1 MIRKQIHDILTNN
14 QKDFESISDQV
25 WGFAETCFEENQSSA
40 LQADYMKQRGFRVQT
55 GVSNMPT
62 AFVAEWG
69 EGKPIIGILGENDAL
84 ASLSQEADVAEYKPV
99 TLGKPG
105 HGCGH
110 NLLGTAG
117 MEAACAVKEYLEQN
131 HMSGTIRYYGT
142 PAEEGGGGKVF
153 MVLDHQFDDLDACF
167 VWHPGS
173 QWDVTTKGLAIVSAY
188 FRFEGL
194 AAHAAAADQ
203 GRSALDALELMNVG
217 INFLREHVRAGTLM
231 HYSITNTGG
240 PAANIV
246 QQNAEGFYILRNESQ
261 AYLKE
266 LFARVEDVARGAALM
281 TGTKFVGAQIIN
293 NYANINP
300 NPVLDQVALKNMKE
314 LLPLE
319 YTAEELAYGQ
329 KFVDVGTKKEA
340 ETPFKMEPTYG
351 ESRICSDVCDVSWK
365 APLTH
370 FFGCTLAQGTIGHNW
385 MTVAQGKSSTAK
397 KGMHAAAEIMA
408 NSAIDV
414 LEKPELIAQAKEAFD
429 KSIKNNPPY
438 ETLMVN
444 CDPKDYRQ

>member
-1 MIRKQIHDILTNN
+1 MIRKQVHDIMA
-14 QKDFESISDQV
+14 QSAAAFEDISDQV
-25 WGFAETCFEENQSSA
+25 WGFAETCFEENKSSA
-40 LQADYMKQRGFRVQT
+40 LQAAYMEQRGFRVKT
-55 GVSNMPT
+55 GVSDMPT
-62 AFVAEWG
+62 AFIAEWG
-69 EGKPIIGILGENDAL
+69 EGKPVIGILGENDAL
-84 ASLSQEADVAEYKPV
+84 ASLSQQADQTTFQPV
-99 TLGKPG
+99 EVGKPG

-110 NLLGTAG
+110 NLLGTGG
-117 MEAACAVKEYLEQN
+117 MEAACAVKEYMEQTGLK
-131 HMSGTIRYYGT
+131 GTVRYYGT

-153 MVLDHQFDDLDACF
+153 MVLDHQFDDVDACF
-167 VWHPGS
+167 TWHPGS

-194 AAHAAAADQ
+194 AAHAAAADM

-293 NYANINP
+293 NYANINA
-300 NPVLDQVALKNMKE
+300 NPVLDQINVANMKE
-314 LLPLE
+314 LLPLH
-319 YTAEELAYGQ
+319 YTEEELAYGQ
-329 KFVDVGTKKEA
+329 KFVDVGTKKDA
-340 ETPFKMEPTYG
+340 ETPYKLEGTYA
-351 ESRICSDVCDVSWK
+351 ESRICSDVCDVSWMT
-365 APLTH
+365 PLSH
-370 FFGCTLAQGTIGHNW
+370 IFGVTLAQGTIGHNW
-385 MTVAQGKSSTAK
+385 MTVAQGKSSAAK
-397 KGMHAAAEIMA
+397 KGMHAVAEIMA

-414 LEKPELIAQAKEAFD
+414 MEDPELLKKAKEAFD
-429 KSIKNNPPY
+429 ESIKKNPPY

-444 CDPKDYRQ
+444 CSPKDYRQ